1 MNEIIH
7 ANTTTDTQISQE
19 VKDQHPCPYGGCPT
33 SRQSSAAGLSIR
45 CPGRSSSLG
54 SCGIDCKV
62 SGQLWSVFPLPHS
75 TVMFWLL
82 RHHFHSLKSFQHM
95 QVPFK
100 KRLKRSYHQTDFP
113 WGSWS
118 PPPTFSSS
126 EQRHFTS
133 FWWGT
138 PSFYKDVMTS
148 PRVASRLRKDGGVT
162 TPRSAPRPNV
172 HTVGSALPEEVSV
185 GFGEWVRSDSRTACG
200 WVPRVSEGRLR
211 SGGEDAVKG
220 EEVGWGGKFPSPS
233 SVRGIWVVRELMTP
247 RSSGSSVQK
256 PDVFLGLVWSA
267 DGGRNRK
274 EVTLDSLPGI
284 SLTLHSKLGRR
295 RWGLACSDFIGK
307 YL

>member
-1 MNEIIH
+1 M
-7 ANTTTDTQISQE
+7 
-19 VKDQHPCPYGGCPT
+19 KDQHACPYGGCPT

-45 CPGRSSSLG
+45 CPPRSSSLG

-62 SGQLWSVFPLPHS
+62 SGRLWSVFPLPHS

-100 KRLKRSYHQTDFP
+100 KRLKWSYHQTDFP

-118 PPPTFSSS
+118 PPPTFTSS
-126 EQRHFTS
+126 EKRHFTS
-133 FWWGT
+133 IWWGT

-148 PRVASRLRKDGGVT
+148 PRVASCLRKDGGVA

-172 HTVGSALPEEVSV
+172 HTVGGALPEEVSV
-185 GFGEWVRSDSRTACG
+185 GFGEWVSEVLQQDGLRVSAPS
-200 WVPRVSEGRLR
+200 VRVSEGRLR
-211 SGGEDAVKG
+211 SGGADTVKG
-220 EEVGWGGKFPSPS
+220 EEVGWWGKFPSPS
-233 SVRGIWVVRELMTP
+233 SVRGIWAVRGLMIP
-247 RSSGSSVQK
+247 RSSGSSVQTA
-256 PDVFLGLVWSA
+256 DVVLGLVWSD

-284 SLTLHSKLGRR
+284 SLTLHPKLGRR
-295 RWGLACSDFIGK
+295 RRGLACSDFVGK